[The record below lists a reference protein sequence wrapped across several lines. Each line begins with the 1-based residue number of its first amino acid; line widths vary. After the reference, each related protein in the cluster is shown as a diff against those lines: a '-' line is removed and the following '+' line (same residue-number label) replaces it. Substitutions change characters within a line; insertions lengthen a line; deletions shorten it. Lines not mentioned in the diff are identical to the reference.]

1 MSVVISDSMK
11 SKSFVVDPYGSARV
25 SEKTTLI
32 DIKPFHCVSERRDS
46 IVTSGTGSVT
56 NDQSQYIL
64 SVSGASDAASLTSL
78 ERGEYVAG
86 CTVETGIGLQVDP
99 AQFTGSQTLNFGYF
113 DNANGF
119 FYVVSSA
126 GLSVAYRKAGVTV
139 PIPRSAWN
147 GDYKN
152 NSPPDV
158 SKGLIYRINL
168 SWYGLGNIL
177 FNVNYG
183 LPDGSQVNRLL
194 HSHSPA
200 SGLSCLNPHLPI
212 RVELLANG
220 SSSPVVAYVAGRQY
234 SVIGK
239 YAPMFRITSHF
250 ASMDAVSTSSYANM
264 FSMRRKA
271 SYLSCRTR
279 VASFDVIGSGS
290 ASVRVVLGTVLTGAT
305 FANSIEDV
313 DACESSLELD
323 TAATAY
329 SGGIIAY
336 GCLVGPG
343 ASTIQLESFGI
354 NFLEDEPVTFM
365 VKSIGTASDINV
377 CMRIIENY

>member
-1 MSVVISDSMK
+1 MSVIDNMK

-32 DIKPFHCVSERRDS
+32 DLKPFHCVSERRDS
-46 IVTSGTGSVT
+46 MVTSGTGSVT
-56 NDQSQYIL
+56 NDQAQYIL
-64 SVSGASDAASLTSL
+64 SISGASDSASLTSL

-99 AQFTGSQTLNFGYF
+99 TQFTGSQTLNFGYF
-113 DNANGF
+113 DDANGF
-119 FYVVSSA
+119 FYTVSNA
-126 GLSVAYRKAGVTV
+126 GLSMAYRKAGVTV
-139 PIPRSAWN
+139 QIPRSTWN

-152 NSPPDV
+152 NSPPDI

-168 SWYGLGNIL
+168 SWYGLRNIL

-194 HSHSPA
+194 HSHAPA

-212 RVELLANG
+212 RVELVANG
-220 SSSPVVAYVAGRQY
+220 SAGPVSAYVAGRQY
-234 SVIGK
+234 SIIGK
-239 YAPMFRITSHF
+239 YNPLFRITSHF
-250 ASMDAVSTSSYANM
+250 ASMDAVSTSSYTTL

-271 SYLSCRTR
+271 SYLSCRMR
-279 VASFDVIGSGS
+279 VASFDVISSGS
-290 ASVRVVLGTVLTGAT
+290 VSVRIVLATTLTGAT
-305 FANSIEDV
+305 FADSIEDV
-313 DACESSLELD
+313 DECESSLELD
-323 TAATAY
+323 TAATGS

-336 GCLVGPG
+336 GCLIGPG
-343 ASTIQLESFGI
+343 ATTIQLDSFGI
-354 NFLEDEPVTFM
+354 NFLEDRPVTFM
-365 VKSIGTASDINV
+365 VKSIGTEADLNV